1 MSVINPESDVWQ
13 RIKIPQDYLATNWPI
28 RYSAVS
34 ADGRL
39 IAIAG
44 RRGLVHYSSSSG
56 RWKLFADERQ
66 EQAFTVR
73 GGLLWFHHVLIAAV
87 EASKSFQ
94 IRLYSRDLELSNQ
107 NVLHREILTSPVVIL
122 SLVDNSL
129 LVYTADN
136 TLFHYL
142 ITPTEDTI
150 KLHLCGSIS
159 FEGVVVAPTAV
170 RVLSWM
176 IPTAQKRELF
186 DFSFLLFLD
195 TYCSIPAELGDP
207 MDDLSVATVLMIV
220 GGKLVLLRPRKV
232 CLSPVVPNSL
242 YLISSIDAKS
252 RSQL

>member
-1 MSVINPESDVWQ
+1 M
-13 RIKIPQDYLATNWPI
+13 
-28 RYSAVS
+28 
-34 ADGRL
+34 
-39 IAIAG
+39 
-44 RRGLVHYSSSSG
+44 HYSSSSG

-150 KLHLCGSIS
+150 KRHLCGSIS

-176 IPTAQKRELF
+176 IPTAQKRELS
-186 DFSFLLFLD
+186 DFNFFYCGHLLFY
-195 TYCSIPAELGDP
+195 TCRTWRPNGRSICGDSAHDRRRQASTSPASKGMP
-207 MDDLSVATVLMIV
+207 LSRRTQFTISHIVYRREVKKSIMIC
-220 GGKLVLLRPRKV
+220 K
-232 CLSPVVPNSL
+232 SSL
-242 YLISSIDAKS
+242 TE
-252 RSQL
+252 